1 MLSEA
6 APFDPDSGCLV
17 YLLTLRSSETILKCE
32 KRNRI
37 TDGLANV
44 VKKLTTAGVYMVRK
58 NRKGCDVPD
67 ATILRLP
74 LYLEKLKMLQAIGV
88 EDVSSRQLAESLDI
102 KASQLR
108 HDFHYFGGFSR
119 PGRPYQVDKLVPALE
134 TIIGIAEPVPTAI
147 IGAGHLGQALA
158 NYQNL
163 DLQGFPVRGVFDV
176 NPKLIGLEIRGQPVR
191 DMDELEAVIK
201 QEKIKIGILTVPA
214 ATAQSVADR
223 MVEAGIVGIFNFAPT
238 DLKVPPTVV
247 VRNERLAVGIMSLS
261 FKVKCI
267 LQSREAEVT
276 GE

>member
-1 MLSEA
+1 M
-6 APFDPDSGCLV
+6 P
-17 YLLTLRSSETILKCE
+17 
-32 KRNRI
+32 
-37 TDGLANV
+37 
-44 VKKLTTAGVYMVRK
+44 K

-67 ATILRLP
+67 ATIHRLP
-74 LYLEKLKMLQAIGV
+74 LYLEKLKLLQAIGV

-119 PGRPYQVDKLVPALE
+119 PGRPYQVEKLVPALE
-134 TIIGIAEPVPTAI
+134 KIIGIEHPVPTAI

-163 DLQGFPVRGVFDV
+163 DLQGFPVRGIFDT

-191 DMDELEAVIK
+191 DMDELEKVI
-201 QEKIKIGILTVPA
+201 QAEKIRIAILTVPYAHAQAVTDRLVA
-214 ATAQSVADR
+214 AGT
-223 MVEAGIVGIFNFAPT
+223 VGIFNFAPT
-238 DLKVPPTVV
+238 DLKVPKGVV

-267 LQSREAEVT
+267 LQELET
-276 GE
+276 PLETP